1 MCFFRMYAMKIA
13 SGAGMI
19 DAASLDTLP
28 RVLAP
33 GALPGDA
40 SYSFYLLHSN
50 LIGTVFQP
58 NGEPQHLP
66 VWRLMAGLVNGP
78 LWFKKKR
85 EPQAA
90 PAVAATP

>member
-1 MCFFRMYAMKIA
+1 MRP
-13 SGAGMI
+13 
-19 DAASLDTLP
+19 SLDTLP

-66 VWRLMAGLVNGP
+66 VWRLIAGLMVPIVVSIVVYKWIEAPARRRLLG
-78 LWFKKKR
+78 KKKR